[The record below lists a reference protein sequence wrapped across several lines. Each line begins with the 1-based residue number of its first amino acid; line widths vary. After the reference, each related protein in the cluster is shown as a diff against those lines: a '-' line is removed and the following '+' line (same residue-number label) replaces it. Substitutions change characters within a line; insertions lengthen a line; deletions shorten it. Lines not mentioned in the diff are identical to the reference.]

1 MKPKSQRVS
10 FVYGGSLHAV
20 GLDGKYEMQASSV
33 NSTEGSTGWKM
44 EGFQTTSPG
53 QIGGA

>member
-1 MKPKSQRVS
+1 VKPKSQRVS
-10 FVYGGSLHAV
+10 FVDGGALHAV